1 MSDKFLATRGKTSG
15 RGFVSLISAQL
26 LGAFNDK
33 GFMTLIT
40 LYLSAHVAPSEKSFY
55 IAVATALFITP
66 FILFSTY
73 CGYFAD
79 KFSKRTIMLAVKC
92 WEIFIMFFGLAAF
105 YFQSMPALF
114 GALFCL
120 GIHSTLYSPAKYGIL
135 PEILTDEELSNGNG
149 ILELTTFVSIIA
161 GTIAASLLF
170 KFFKTDLY
178 YASFIFI
185 AIACMGLCLTY
196 FVPRVPPSGVSEPF
210 RFNFIGGVYDE
221 LKRAY
226 KDRALFLTLAAITF
240 FWLLATAI
248 NNNIITYSKDML
260 QISEDQ
266 MGFLL
271 AALAIGI
278 GFGSGLAGKMSGDM
292 VEFGLVPLGSIGM
305 TMFLF
310 DLNFSHGYVKAFFFN
325 PNASNFHMI
334 RTGFD
339 LFMIGLFA
347 GLFMVPLHAYL
358 QVKAPNG
365 ETGRIIGLMNFT
377 SNIFMVFASFMVY
390 FMHDNSFMPLNSAN
404 IFAVLGVMTL
414 AMTVII
420 IWMLPDFLLRLVFF
434 VTANIIYRI
443 KLAGEVRLPISGPAM
458 VVANHASLADVFI
471 LNAVTHRHI
480 RFMLERSYYERSW
493 FQWLF
498 RMMKVVLITSDKP
511 LDEEIAAARAVL
523 ADGKILCSFPE
534 IFITDNGL
542 MKEFKYDPSKI
553 SEGLGVRVYPACIS
567 GMWGSMFGMCEGRPQ
582 LKMPEKLMRKVHVEF
597 GAPLTSS
604 ATVETIR
611 RAIEGLLEKAEK
623 PAAGDAK

>member
-1 MSDKFLATRGKTSG
+1 MSDKFLATRGKTGG
-15 RGFVSLISAQL
+15 RGFISLILAQL

-55 IAVATALFITP
+55 IALATALFIAP

-105 YFQSMPALF
+105 YYQSMPALF

-185 AIACMGLCLTY
+185 AIAAVGFCITY
-196 FVPRVPPSGVSEPF
+196 CVPRVPPSGVSEPF
-210 RFNFIGGVYDE
+210 KFNFIGGVYNE
-221 LKRAY
+221 LKRAS
-226 KDRALFLTLAAITF
+226 KDKALFLTLAAITF

-260 QISEDQ
+260 QITEDE

-278 GFGSGLAGKMSGDM
+278 GFGSGLAGKLSGDM

-305 TMFLF
+305 TIFLF

-325 PNASNFHMI
+325 PNASNFYMI
-334 RTGFD
+334 RTGAD

-377 SNIFMVFASFMVY
+377 SNIFMIFASFMVY
-390 FMHDNSFMPLNSAN
+390 FMHDNAFMPLNSAN
-404 IFAVLGVMTL
+404 IFFVLGAMTL
-414 AMTVII
+414 AMTFII

-434 VTANIIYRI
+434 VTTNVIYRI
-443 KLAGEVRLPISGPAM
+443 KMADEVRLPISGPAM
-458 VVANHASLADVFI
+458 IVSNHVSLADVFI
-471 LNAVTHRHI
+471 INATTHRHV

-493 FQWLF
+493 FKWLF
-498 RMMKVVLITSDKP
+498 KLMKVVLITADKP
-511 LDEEIAAARAVL
+511 LDEEIAASRAVL
-523 ADGKILCSFPE
+523 TDGNILCSFPE

-553 SEGLGVRVYPACIS
+553 SEGIDVKIYPARIS
-567 GMWGSMFGMCEGRPQ
+567 GMWGSIFGMRDGAPEWKRPQ
-582 LKMPEKLMRKVHVEF
+582 RLMRKVYVEF

-604 ATVETIR
+604 ATGEDIR
-611 RAIEGLLEKAEK
+611 RGIEVLREKIEK
-623 PAAGDAK
+623 TVAGDIK